1 LCCIIHDGR
10 QKAKEG
16 EKDEKGA
23 ELILFKKT
31 TTLKR
36 NPVLQN
42 VIHPFMGAETH
53 GLITL

>member
-1 LCCIIHDGR
+1 MMEGR
-10 QKAKEG
+10 RPKRVRKM
-16 EKDEKGA
+16 KKGA